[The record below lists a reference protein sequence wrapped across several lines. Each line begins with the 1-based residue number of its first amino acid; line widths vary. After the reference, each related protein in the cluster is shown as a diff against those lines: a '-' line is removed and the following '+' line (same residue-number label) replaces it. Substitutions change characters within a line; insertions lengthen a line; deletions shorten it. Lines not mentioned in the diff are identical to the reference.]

1 MKHCGDKK
9 IHMCHHVTIIIGQGL
24 SVIIFSDITCVM
36 QSLVTCWDMPARG
49 RRMPGNGCRGG
60 DDDHDDHDH
69 YHDGDHNHDGE
80 EVMMNMMVVGAE
92 TAS

>member
-1 MKHCGDKK
+1 
-9 IHMCHHVTIIIGQGL
+9 
-24 SVIIFSDITCVM
+24 
-36 QSLVTCWDMPARG
+36 
-49 RRMPGNGCRGG
+49 MPGNGCRGG

>member
-1 MKHCGDKK
+1 MWHNYNSFS
-9 IHMCHHVTIIIGQGL
+9 VT
-24 SVIIFSDITCVM
+24 IFSDITCVM

-60 DDDHDDHDH
+60 DGDLDEHDH
-69 YHDGDHNHDGE
+69 YHDGDHDHEDDHDGE